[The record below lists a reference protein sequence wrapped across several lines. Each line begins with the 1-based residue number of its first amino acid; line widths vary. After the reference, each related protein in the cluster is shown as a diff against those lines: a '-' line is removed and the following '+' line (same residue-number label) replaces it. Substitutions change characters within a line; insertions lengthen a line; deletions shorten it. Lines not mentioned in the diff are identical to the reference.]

1 MKKKTRDQMV
11 KEMWEIS
18 KETKF
23 PNFHKD
29 GSGRI
34 KPPNDKNKD
43 KWI

>member
-1 MKKKTRDQMV
+1 MKKKSREQIK
-11 KEMWEIS
+11 KELWEVS

-34 KPPNDKNKD
+34 QPPNDKNKS